1 MILLIGYGFWGK
13 NLARNFGSSL
23 SAVYDLDY
31 IRAEECK
38 KLYPWIRAYEGED
51 NLEEILKN
59 PIFKSEFLLYWG
71 HTTKNLNFKSEKIG
85 IFRISS
91 RNGRNHQ

>member
-13 NLARNFGSSL
+13 NLARNFGRAL

-38 KLYPWIRAYEGED
+38 KLYPWIRAYEGGD
-51 NLEEILKN
+51 NLEDILKN
-59 PIFKSEFLLYWG
+59 SDIKVVAIATRADTHFEIAKLCLSYNKDLWIEKPV
-71 HTTKNLNFKSEKIG
+71 TTI
-85 IFRISS
+85 
-91 RNGRNHQ
+91 